1 MASHKLPLK
10 TLSVGVQDFKYHLD
24 AAFFNDVEATEVR
37 EASVDAS
44 LKVDRKDDGYYL
56 LSFGFSGE
64 ITIPCDRCLDD
75 MQLSVDT
82 TYDLTVKEG
91 DEYDDSDDKVLVIP
105 GHWRELD
112 LTPLMRD
119 TVLLTIP
126 IMHAHPEGECN
137 EEMLERLEQM
147 RAVNITDDEQLH
159 GEEGE
164 CSDNDDESNN
174 NSSTDDIDP
183 RWAALKKLKDNN

>member
-10 TLSVGVQDFKYHLD
+10 TLSIGVQEFNYHLD
-24 AAFFNDVEATEVR
+24 AAFFNDVEATDVR
-37 EASVDAS
+37 EASVDAVV
-44 LKVDRKDDGYYL
+44 KVVRKDDEIYQ
-56 LSFGFSGE
+56 LSFEFSGE

-75 MQLSVDT
+75 MQLPVAT
-82 TYDLTVKEG
+82 TYNLTVKEG
-91 DEYDDSDDKVLVIP
+91 EEYDDSDDEVLVIP

-137 EEMLERLEQM
+137 PQMLDRLEQI
-147 RAVNITDDEQLH
+147 RAVNITDDEQLYDPEA
-159 GEEGE
+159 GVDNEETT
-164 CSDNDDESNN
+164 N
-174 NSSTDDIDP
+174 NSSDDIDP

>member
-10 TLSVGVQDFKYHLD
+10 TLSIGVQEFNYHLD
-24 AAFFNDVEATEVR
+24 AAFFNDVEATDVR
-37 EASVDAS
+37 EASVDAVV
-44 LKVDRKDDGYYL
+44 KVDRKDDEIYQ
-56 LSFGFSGE
+56 LSFEFSGE

-75 MQLSVDT
+75 MQLPVAT
-82 TYDLTVKEG
+82 TYNLTVKEG
-91 DEYDDSDDKVLVIP
+91 EEYDDSDDEVLVIP

-137 EEMLERLEQM
+137 PQMLDRLEQI
-147 RAVNITDDEQLH
+147 RAVNITDDEQLYDPEA
-159 GEEGE
+159 GVDNEETT
-164 CSDNDDESNN
+164 N
-174 NSSTDDIDP
+174 NSSDDIDP

>member
-1 MASHKLPLK
+1 MRH
-10 TLSVGVQDFKYHLD
+10 T
-24 AAFFNDVEATEVR
+24 
-37 EASVDAS
+37 VDA
-44 LKVDRKDDGYYL
+44 
-56 LSFGFSGE
+56 
-64 ITIPCDRCLDD
+64 
-75 MQLSVDT
+75 

-91 DEYDDSDDKVLVIP
+91 EEYDDSDDEVLVIP

-137 EEMLERLEQM
+137 EQMLDRLEQM

-159 GEEGE
+159 EAEGGIDQE
-164 CSDNDDESNN
+164 VNANK
-174 NSSTDDIDP
+174 SSEDDDIDP

>member
-1 MASHKLPLK
+1 MASYKLPLK
-10 TLSVGVQDFKYHLD
+10 SLSIGVQEFNYHLN
-24 AAFFNDVEATEVR
+24 AAFFNDIEATDVR
-37 EASVDAS
+37 EASVDVVV
-44 LKVDRKDDGYYL
+44 KVDRKDDSIYQ
-56 LSFGFSGE
+56 LSFEFGGE
-64 ITIPCDRCLDD
+64 LTIPCDRCLDD
-75 MQLSVDT
+75 MWHTVDA

-91 DEYDDSDDKVLVIP
+91 EEYDDSDDEVLVIP

-119 TVLLTIP
+119 TVLLSIP

-137 EEMLERLEQM
+137 EQMLDRLEQM

-159 GEEGE
+159 DAEGGIDQE
-164 CSDNDDESNN
+164 VTTNKSSDD
-174 NSSTDDIDP
+174 DDIDP

>member
-10 TLSVGVQDFKYHLD
+10 SLSIGVQEFNYHLD
-24 AAFFNDVEATEVR
+24 AAFFNDVEATDVR
-37 EASVDAS
+37 DADVEAHV
-44 LKVDRKDDGYYL
+44 KVDRKDDEIYQ
-56 LSFGFSGE
+56 LSFEFSGE

-75 MQLSVDT
+75 MRLPIDT
-82 TYDLTVKEG
+82 TYNLTVKEG
-91 DEYDDSDDKVLVIP
+91 EEYDDSDDQVLVIP

-126 IMHAHPEGECN
+126 IMHAHPDGECN
-137 EEMLERLEQM
+137 EQMLNRLEQM
-147 RAVNITDDEQLH
+147 RAVNITDDDQLH
-159 GEEGE
+159 NGPEGITSE
-164 CSDNDDESNN
+164 TTTNKSSDDA
-174 NSSTDDIDP
+174 DDIDP

>member
-10 TLSVGVQDFKYHLD
+10 TLSIGVQEFNYHLD
-24 AAFFNDVEATEVR
+24 AAFFNDVEATDVR
-37 EASVDAS
+37 EASVDAVV
-44 LKVDRKDDGYYL
+44 KVDRKDDEIYQ
-56 LSFGFSGE
+56 LSFEFSGE

-75 MQLSVDT
+75 MQLPVAT
-82 TYDLTVKEG
+82 TYNLTVKEG
-91 DEYDDSDDKVLVIP
+91 EEYDDSDDEVLVIP

-137 EEMLERLEQM
+137 PQMLDRLEQI
-147 RAVNITDDEQLH
+147 RAVNITDDEQLYDPEA
-159 GEEGE
+159 GVDNEETA
-164 CSDNDDESNN
+164 N
-174 NSSTDDIDP
+174 NSSDDIDP

>member
-1 MASHKLPLK
+1 MASYKLPLNA
-10 TLSVGVQDFKYHLD
+10 LLIGVQEFTYHLN
-24 AAFFNDVEATEVR
+24 ASFFNDVESTELSSANVDAR
-37 EASVDAS
+37 VSVD
-44 LKVDRKDDGYYL
+44 KKDVGIYRF
-56 LSFGFSGE
+56 SFRFSGE

-75 MQLSVDT
+75 MTLPVSA

-126 IMHAHPEGECN
+126 LMHTHPSGSCN
-137 EEMLERLEQM
+137 EQMLTKLQQM
-147 RAVNITDDEQLH
+147 RAVNVTDEQLY
-159 GEEGE
+159 GSAPDTETTNRS
-164 CSDNDDESNN
+164 SDA
-174 NSSTDDIDP
+174 IDP